1 MIRFRFAEALWLF
14 EHPSKE
20 ARVAGQG
27 AKRSTVLDYLFR
39 LLLDCDCIFLAA
51 DEGYDGALVSLAPIH
66 THAFSR
72 FTYTAAPSR
81 FAVHFNQLAIV
92 NS

>member
-1 MIRFRFAEALWLF
+1 MSRFRFAEALWLF

-27 AKRSTVLDYLFR
+27 AKRSTVLEYLFR
-39 LLLDCDCIFLAA
+39 LLLDCDCILLAA

-66 THAFSR
+66 AHRIF
-72 FTYTAAPSR
+72 
-81 FAVHFNQLAIV
+81 
-92 NS
+92 

>member
-1 MIRFRFAEALWLF
+1 MTHAYQREIPPSASGYSAQTNRDQGYCPNLTSEAGRMMIRIRFAEALWLF

-39 LLLDCDCIFLAA
+39 LLLDW
-51 DEGYDGALVSLAPIH
+51 
-66 THAFSR
+66 
-72 FTYTAAPSR
+72 
-81 FAVHFNQLAIV
+81 
-92 NS
+92 

>member
-27 AKRSTVLDYLFR
+27 AKRSTVLEYLFQ
-39 LLLDCDCIFLAA
+39 A
-51 DEGYDGALVSLAPIH
+51 SLG
-66 THAFSR
+66 
-72 FTYTAAPSR
+72 
-81 FAVHFNQLAIV
+81 L
-92 NS
+92 

>member
-39 LLLDCDCIFLAA
+39 LLLDCDCISFSPPTKAMMVPLSR
-51 DEGYDGALVSLAPIH
+51 SLQY
-66 THAFSR
+66 TLTAFSR
-72 FTYTAAPSR
+72 FTYTAAITLRGAFQPTS
-81 FAVHFNQLAIV
+81 HC
-92 NS
+92 

>member
-27 AKRSTVLDYLFR
+27 AKRSTVLE
-39 LLLDCDCIFLAA
+39 ISVQA
-51 DEGYDGALVSLAPIH
+51 SLG
-66 THAFSR
+66 
-72 FTYTAAPSR
+72 
-81 FAVHFNQLAIV
+81 L
-92 NS
+92 